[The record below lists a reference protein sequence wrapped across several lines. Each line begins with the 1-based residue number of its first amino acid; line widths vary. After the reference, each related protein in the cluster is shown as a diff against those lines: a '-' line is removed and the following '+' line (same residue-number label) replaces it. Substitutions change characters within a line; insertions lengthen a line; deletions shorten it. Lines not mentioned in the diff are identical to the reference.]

1 MICFRRPHPTVRPSM
16 PTAGHPEAECEE
28 ALNDAMLKVKPTA
41 AALLGV
47 VYDFILL
54 WMIDFFFFNFLT

>member
-1 MICFRRPHPTVRPSM
+1 M